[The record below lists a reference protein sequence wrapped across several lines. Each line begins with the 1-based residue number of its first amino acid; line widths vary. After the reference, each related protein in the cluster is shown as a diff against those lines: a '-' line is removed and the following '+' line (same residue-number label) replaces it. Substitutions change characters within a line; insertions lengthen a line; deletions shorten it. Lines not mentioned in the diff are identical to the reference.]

1 MNVSVRSFLAAAAF
15 LAAAPVSAQTPTW
28 TFTPTLKRLDASDN
42 VLTGEIN
49 LRERSESL
57 RIGVYIDVSTSA
69 SGSTDFIGVDRI
81 SGIFHFTGSGGLTDA
96 QIAAVVEDV
105 PRPPRLEGSQP
116 EGAIGWRTRTTDTT
130 FSSRNDLIRFPPDT
144 GETSIAIGPTQPP
157 PPDEDP
163 RGAWCRPSSGSCEI
177 FLGVITLPLTDM
189 PETAGGVLSVKWA
202 DDALN
207 ENVNFRTMLNRGI
220 ESIQEGNTIQYR
232 VCPMAGCPVTVN
244 FASSTYSVPE
254 GDTGADNTVGVTL
267 SLSEPYS
274 SAVTVPITVGTVST
288 APTGAYNLPS
298 SSEVTFAAG
307 EISKTFTVTTV
318 GNDADAAD
326 AAEAQTLVLGFGT
339 LPSSVAAGT
348 TDSTTITI
356 NDDDFP
362 AATVAFGAAD
372 YTAIEGG
379 ADAVVT
385 VTLTAPTGPATLER
399 DVVVPITTTTAG
411 GASAADFSGVAA
423 TLTFASTL
431 SGANSQTFTV
441 TATDDAD
448 GGAGVPD
455 TGESITL
462 GFGTLPRD
470 MSAVSPSTTSVALRD
485 NDSDLVELSV
495 ASMSSVTENGG
506 AQTITVT
513 GTLRVYSVTTLS
525 DAITVSLGTTGTAT
539 SDTDYT
545 LTTAGILTF
554 ASGAAP
560 DSTVTADLVV
570 TTLDDDVVEA
580 VETIIVTGTPT
591 GILTA
596 VEPSAAIDLTDD
608 DTATVSIAAVAASV
622 GEEADTSVTFTAT
635 LSKQVATALTVSW
648 SATTD
653 DSSSTVDA
661 DPDADLVAKS
671 GSIVIAA
678 GDTTQTFSVDIEN
691 DALSE
696 VDEVFRTALGGIT
709 GAPARTSSGSPVDT
723 VTVSSGTAD
732 VTITKNDPLT
742 VGLEALG
749 ALVEGRPAPFTLRV
763 TGGISTNDII
773 ATVTATLGNEGD
785 RTDPQTG
792 NPITQTNIP
801 TVPDCPGGVEI
812 CWDDD
817 GDAAT
822 ARMAVPSGG
831 IAVTIP
837 AGQGTVTYNRIYVA
851 DDGEGDADDVLT
863 ITVTS
868 AEGGRGSDSNTDGI
882 GRATDGSEERS
893 GPVREAFIAT
903 LGSVSMEDASQDE
916 GGEFTI
922 PVVVSVDETPA
933 ADLVVRYEFGMD
945 GDDATDDATDE
956 DYEDPGGGAVT
967 IPMAQCSPSECVTN
981 IRVGVVDDELS
992 ESKETFTVNLNALAY
1007 ADGVTT
1013 GRRALALGAAAEITE
1028 TLTIE
1033 VDRDDDF
1040 TVSFSGRVPET
1051 VREGTVV
1058 PFTVSLVGGLSPQA
1072 VTVTIGYLRDL
1083 SDANAAAM
1091 GAMRGATFGEDFT
1104 FVGGGIAV
1112 TDGYQVVIPA
1122 GQRSTAF
1129 QLRFIREAGAA
1140 DAGPAIREGRELATF
1155 GILRVG
1161 GEVREGAPVFFDPS
1175 APPTIM
1181 TTIVEVNLEERGRA
1195 MKHTL
1200 AVFGRT
1206 MATGLIDAIED
1217 RAAASRSFE
1226 GSRVTLA
1233 GETLSVD
1240 TFRFLDGGTG
1250 SGLAEAGDEPGDGGT
1265 ALAGSI
1271 ERLLGVTTDGLGG
1284 ASIDPVSTSEL
1295 LSGSSFQLSQGGG
1308 DGAAGTGSWGLWGQG
1323 ARTAFESRKNDLSME
1338 GDVLSGYMGMDFRM
1352 REDVLAGIALSYGKG
1367 DTDYSFSGASGTA
1380 GKIETTL
1387 TSVHPYAHWS
1397 PQAGLGLWA
1406 TAGYGWG
1413 DAELDDGDS
1422 DPVKTDLKMTMGA
1435 VGGRQA
1441 LASAGGMDW
1450 SLKADAF
1457 IVQVEAEERVE
1468 DLPAVKSDSHRM
1480 RLAVEGDRSV
1490 ELGEG
1495 RTLSGSIEL
1504 GGRLDGGDADEG
1516 VGAEV
1521 GGGISYANTDLGF
1534 DVEARGRSL
1543 LAHGAGGFEEW
1554 GASLAAKFDPGV
1566 AGRGLHMSIQ
1576 PSWGSATSGVDSLWG
1591 DAAVTETPSGSG
1603 EVADSSPDMV
1613 MAAQAGY
1620 GMGLMDDRGL
1630 LTPFGAM
1637 DLSGGNSRVRLGTR
1651 FTLSA
1656 PRNVG
1661 FKFEVYGEQENGAG
1675 ESVSGRS
1682 FAFDSRVERSFGE
1695 DAGAVELFSKL
1706 QAGGAK
1712 DHEVG
1717 LRARVN
1723 F

>member
-1 MNVSVRSFLAAAAF
+1 MNVSVRSFLAAAAL
-15 LAAAPVSAQTPTW
+15 LAAAPVSAQTTPTW

-57 RIGVYIDVSTSA
+57 RIGVYIQASTDA
-69 SGSTDFIGVDRI
+69 TGSTDPIGIEQLDGYVY
-81 SGIFHFTGSGGLTDA
+81 FTGSGGLTAA
-96 QIAAVVEDV
+96 QIGGVVEDV
-105 PRPPRLEGSQP
+105 PAGNQE
-116 EGAIGWRTRTTDTT
+116 EGAIGWRTRLTTANSTFGPEGFVILSAATGDT
-130 FSSRNDLIRFPPDT
+130 RIL
-144 GETSIAIGPTQPP
+144 IGPINEAFTAPLS
-157 PPDEDP
+157 DSN
-163 RGAWCRPSSGSCEI
+163 RGAWCTPSSGECEI
-177 FLGVITLPLTDM
+177 FLGVITLPLIDM
-189 PETAGGVLSVKWA
+189 PTTAGGVLSVKFA
-202 DDALN
+202 GTTISDTVAMQSM
-207 ENVNFRTMLNRGI
+207 RAIGAR
-220 ESIQEGNTIQYR
+220 SIQEGNTIQYR
-232 VCPMAGCPVTVN
+232 VCPVAGCPVTVN
-244 FASSTYSVPE
+244 FASNAYSVDE
-254 GDTGADNTVGVTL
+254 GDTGANNTVGVTL

-274 SAVTVPITVGTVST
+274 SAVTVPITAGTVST
-288 APTGAYNLPS
+288 APTGAYTLPS
-298 SSEVTFAAG
+298 PSSVTFAAG
-307 EISKTFTVTTV
+307 EVSKTFTVTTV

-326 AAEAQTLVLGFGT
+326 AAEAQTLVLEFGT

-362 AATVAFGAAD
+362 AATVAFGAAG
-372 YTAIEGG
+372 YAAIEGG
-379 ADAVVT
+379 AGAVVT

-441 TATDDAD
+441 TATAD
-448 GGAGVPD
+448 NDGTCATCTGVMD

-462 GFGTLPRD
+462 GFGDLPRH
-470 MSAVSPSTTSVALRD
+470 MSAGSQSTTSVALRD
-485 NDSDLVELSV
+485 VDSDLVELSV

-506 AQTITVT
+506 AQTVTVT
-513 GTLRVYSVTTLS
+513 GTLRVYSVPALTT
-525 DAITVSLGTTGTAT
+525 AIEVPLGTTGTAT
-539 SDTDYT
+539 TTTDYT
-545 LTTAGILTF
+545 IAATTLTF
-554 ASGAAP
+554 AAGLTG

-570 TTLDDDVVEA
+570 TPVDDNEVEA
-580 VETIIVTGTPT
+580 VETIIVTGTPA

-596 VEPSAAIDLTDD
+596 VEPSAAINLTDD

-622 GEEADTSVTFTAT
+622 GEGDDGFEQADTASASFTAT
-635 LSKQVATALTVSW
+635 LSNEVATALTVSW

-661 DPDADLVAKS
+661 DPDTDLGAKS

-678 GDTTQTFSVDIEN
+678 GDTTQTFSVSIEN

-696 VDEVFRTALGGIT
+696 VDEVFRTALGVIT
-709 GAPARTSSGSPVDT
+709 GAPARTSSGSPVET
-723 VTVSSGTAD
+723 VTVSSGSDTAD
-732 VTITKNDPLT
+732 VTITKNDPLV

-763 TGGISTNDII
+763 TGGISTTVVI
-773 ATVTATLGNEGD
+773 ATVTAVLNDESGS
-785 RTDPQTG
+785 DPQTG
-792 NPITQTNIP
+792 VP
-801 TVPDCPGGVEI
+801 TETGCSAAGTEI

-817 GDAAT
+817 DDETT
-822 ARMAVPSGG
+822 ARVAVPPGG

-837 AGQGTVTYNRIYVA
+837 AGQGTVTYDRIYVA
-851 DDGEGDADDVLT
+851 DDGEGDADEDLT

-882 GRATDGSEERS
+882 DPATDGSEERS

-903 LGSVSMEDASQDE
+903 LGSVSMEDASQGE
-916 GGEFTI
+916 GDEFTI

-933 ADLVVRYEFGMD
+933 ADLVVRYEFGVD
-945 GDDATDDATDE
+945 EDDATDDATDE
-956 DYEDPGGGAVT
+956 DYEDPGSGAVT

-981 IRVGVVDDELS
+981 FRVRVVDDELS
-992 ESKETFTVNLNALAY
+992 ESEETFTVKLNALAY
-1007 ADGVTT
+1007 ADGVTA
-1013 GRRALALGAAAEITE
+1013 GRRALALGADDEVTE

-1033 VDRDDDF
+1033 VDRDDHF

-1072 VTVTIGYLRDL
+1072 VTVTIGYLRDQ

-1104 FVGGGIAV
+1104 FVGGGVAV
-1112 TDGYQVVIPA
+1112 TNGYQVVIPA
-1122 GQRSTAF
+1122 RQRSKAF
-1129 QLRFIREAGAA
+1129 QLRFIREEGAE
-1140 DAGPAIREGRELATF
+1140 REGRELLTIGLVDAEARTPA
-1155 GILRVG
+1155 
-1161 GEVREGAPVFFDPS
+1161 GAPALFDPD
-1175 APPTIM
+1175 APPTFM

-1217 RAAASRSFE
+1217 RAAASHSFE

-1367 DTDYSFSGASGTA
+1367 DTDYRFSGASGTA

-1495 RTLSGSIEL
+1495 RTLSGSIEF

-1516 VGAEV
+1516 LGAEV

-1591 DAAVTETPSGSG
+1591 DAAVTETRSGSG

-1637 DLSGGNSRVRLGTR
+1637 DLSGGSSRVRLGTR

>member
-298 SSEVTFAAG
+298 SSEVTFEIG
-307 EISKTFTVTTV
+307 ETSKTFTVTTV
-318 GNDADAAD
+318 GNDDDAAD
-326 AAEAQTLVLGFGT
+326 AAEAQTLVLEFGT

-362 AATVAFGAAD
+362 AATVAFGAAN
-372 YTAIEGG
+372 YVAIEGG
-379 ADAVVT
+379 GAVVT
-385 VTLTAPTGPATLER
+385 VTLTAPTAPATLER
-399 DVVVPITTTTAG
+399 EVVVPITTTTVG
-411 GASAADFSGVAA
+411 GASAADFDGVPA
-423 TLTFASTL
+423 TLTFASGST
-431 SGANSQTFTV
+431 GMTSQTFTV
-441 TATDDAD
+441 LATDDSD
-448 GGAGVPD
+448 MD

-506 AQTITVT
+506 AQTVTVT
-513 GTLRVYSVTTLS
+513 GTLRVYSVSTLS

-608 DTATVSIAAVAASV
+608 DTATVSIAAGAASV
-622 GEEADTSVTFTAT
+622 EEEADTSVTFTAT

-661 DPDADLVAKS
+661 DPDADLGAKS

-723 VTVSSGTAD
+723 VTVSSGSGAVD

-749 ALVEGRPAPFTLRV
+749 ALVEGRSASFTLRV
-763 TGGISTNDII
+763 TGGISTNDVI
-773 ATVTATLGNEGD
+773 ATVTAVLGTEGGS
-785 RTDPQTG
+785 DPQMNPPTETG
-792 NPITQTNIP
+792 
-801 TVPDCPGGVEI
+801 CLGGAEI

-822 ARMAVPSGG
+822 ARVAVPSGG

-882 GRATDGSEERS
+882 GVATGADPAASRN
-893 GPVREAFIAT
+893 GPVREAFIAA
-903 LGSVSMEDASQDE
+903 LGPVEDASQGE
-916 GGEFTI
+916 GDEFTI

-933 ADLVVRYEFGMD
+933 ADLVVRYEFGVD
-945 GDDATDDATDE
+945 EDDATDDATDE
-956 DYEDPGGGAVT
+956 DYVDPGSGAVT
-967 IPMAQCSPSECVTN
+967 IPMAQCSPTECVTN
-981 IRVGVVDDELS
+981 IRVGVVNDELS
-992 ESKETFTVNLNALAY
+992 ESEETFTVNLNALAY

-1161 GEVREGAPVFFDPS
+1161 GEVREGAPAFFDPS

-1217 RAAASRSFE
+1217 RAAASHSFE

-1250 SGLAEAGDEPGDGGT
+1250 SGLAEAEDEPGDGGT

-1367 DTDYSFSGASGTA
+1367 DTDYRFSGASGTA

-1495 RTLSGSIEL
+1495 RTLSGSIEF

-1516 VGAEV
+1516 LGAEV

-1591 DAAVTETPSGSG
+1591 DAAVTETRSGSG

-1637 DLSGGNSRVRLGTR
+1637 DLSGGSSRVRLGTR

-1661 FKFEVYGEQENGAG
+1661 FKFELYGEQENGAG